1 MLSSRAVQRC
11 TARSFWA
18 DFFGEKE
25 VAMVNAPPPPP
36 SWSGQQQV
44 AAPESLGPPA
54 GFWLRFVAYI
64 VDAFILMLAVIVV
77 AVVIV
82 GLAVAIGGTS
92 GKDSDVAIGI
102 GVVLAVLAYLVIGW
116 LYEAFLTSGPHGATL
131 GKQAVGV
138 RILCADGT
146 PLSFGRATGRHFLK
160 VMVTPMIPFAIG
172 YLMAAFT
179 ARKRALHDVMADTFV
194 IKTEGPRT

>member
-1 MLSSRAVQRC
+1 MSRAVQRC
-11 TARSFWA
+11 PAQSFWA

-25 VAMVNAPPPPP
+25 VAMVNAPPPP

-54 GFWLRFVAYI
+54 GFWIRFVAYI
-64 VDAFILMLAVIVV
+64 VDAFILVI
-77 AVVIV
+77 ALVVIGGV
-82 GLAVAIGGTS
+82 IIGLAVAIGGTG
-92 GKDSDVAIGI
+92 GKDSEVAIGA
-102 GVVLAVLAYLVIGW
+102 GVVLALLTYVVIGW

-138 RILCADGT
+138 RIVCADGA

-160 VMVTPMIPFAIG
+160 VFVTPMIPLAIG
-172 YLMAAFT
+172 YLMAGFT
-179 ARKRALHDVMADTFV
+179 ARKRALHDIMADTFV
-194 IKTEGPRT
+194 IKTQG